1 MRHQQLIASKATFFY
16 IDWPMTLSRIPP
28 IILIILIWFA
38 GLGAAAQFAK
48 VALTFEQLQN
58 HYDQF
63 GTSSG
68 LLVSLISFLGVLL
81 GQVAGLLGARF
92 GYRKLLLVGLWVGA
106 VVSLLQALMPP
117 FHIML
122 ASRII
127 EGASHLAIVVA
138 APTIISAIATPK
150 QQGFALTLWG
160 TFFGVA
166 FTAIAIIAPML
177 VELGG
182 LELVFIAH
190 GFYLIVITLILTFTV
205 PTVKDLAAK
214 GSAKIGIAE
223 FLKLHIDTFRSPF
236 IAAPAIG
243 WLFYTLTF
251 VSLIAVMPQ
260 FLSDQHEVT
269 VMTAIPLASI
279 VSSMTLGVFLLRFI
293 RPIAVVI
300 TGFVLAIGVMFAFW
314 LVPHNPVI
322 PIVLFAALGL
332 VQGASFAAVPDLN
345 ENIDNRAKAYGAIA
359 QMGNL
364 GNLCGTPLLI
374 AIISIWGFTGIVFAV
389 SAIYLAAVVA
399 HLWLSALR
407 NRHANLH

>member
-1 MRHQQLIASKATFFY
+1 
-16 IDWPMTLSRIPP
+16 MTESRLPP
-28 IILIILIWFA
+28 ILLIILIWFA

-58 HYDQF
+58 HYGQF

-81 GQVAGLLGARF
+81 GIVAGHLGARI
-92 GYRKLLLVGLWVGA
+92 GYRKLLLMGLWVGA
-106 VVSLLQALMPP
+106 AISLLQAFMPP
-117 FHIML
+117 FYLML

-127 EGASHLAIVVA
+127 EGISHLAVVVA

-166 FTAIAIIAPML
+166 FTAVAIMAPAL
-177 VELGG
+177 VAFGG
-182 LELVFIAH
+182 LNLVFLVHGIYMIA
-190 GFYLIVITLILTFTV
+190 ITLILTFTV
-205 PTVKDLAAK
+205 PTIKDLAARQN
-214 GSAKIGIAE
+214 AKINPAE
-223 FLKLHIDTFRSPF
+223 FIKLHIGTYRSPF

-251 VSLIAVMPQ
+251 VSLIAVMPRY
-260 FLSDQHEVT
+260 LDDQYEVI

-279 VSSMTLGVFLLRFI
+279 VSSMILGVFLLRFI
-293 RPIAVVI
+293 RPISVVMI
-300 TGFVLAIGVMFAFW
+300 GFVLGIIVIVAFG
-314 LVPHNPVI
+314 LSPQNPAI

-332 VQGASFAAVPDLN
+332 VQGASFAAVPDVN
-345 ENIDNRAKAYGAIA
+345 EDIDDRAKAYGAMA

-364 GNLCGTPLLI
+364 GNLCGTPILLAII
-374 AIISIWGFTGIVFAV
+374 AIGGLTGVIVSIAL
-389 SAIYLAAVVA
+389 IYLAAIIA
-399 HLWLSALR
+399 HWWLSVLR
-407 NRHANLH
+407 GRRSTID